1 MAQMGDDPVS
11 GTGVPVWV
19 QALVTQHGGALA
31 RLAKQHGVSESE
43 GFACVEEC
51 LASFCALPQAR
62 TLVEQTD
69 DARLLLSLMLG
80 TAARSAQIRAATGLG
95 GLPESPTHGPLGRAV
110 RLMLLKSA
118 SGVADELHLSAEGRE
133 RLLMLAGSELGSS
146 EDTPTTARPVLEL
159 TTDSLEERV
168 AQGAPLLVHFVASWS
183 ESCRQMAALLDV
195 LAHAR
200 QGALGVASLD
210 VEQNPEAPG
219 RYRVRAVPTLVLFQ
233 GGKRVDNLVG
243 ATSAVRLL
251 GWVDPLLAS
260 G

>member
-1 MAQMGDDPVS
+1 M
-11 GTGVPVWV
+11 
-19 QALVTQHGGALA
+19 TQHGGALA

-62 TLVEQTD
+62 TLVEQTG

-80 TAARSAQIRAATGLG
+80 TAARSAQIRAATGG
-95 GLPESPTHGPLGRAV
+95 AVLPESPAHGPLGRAV

-118 SGVADELHLSAEGRE
+118 SGVADELRLSAEGRE
-133 RLLMLAGSELGSS
+133 RLLMLAGSEQGGEGVSA
-146 EDTPTTARPVLEL
+146 TARAVLEL
-159 TTDSLEERV
+159 TTDSLEARV

-243 ATSAVRLL
+243 ATSALRLL

-260 G
+260 S